1 MLFFVS
7 GGAKHWVEKKILNKR
22 SVHHTHSDQQN
33 IEDFFLQTEKVEDDN
48 CV

>member
-1 MLFFVS
+1 MS

-22 SVHHTHSDQQN
+22 NVHHVHSGEQQPT
-33 IEDFFLQTEKVEDDN
+33 EFFLQTEKVEDDN